1 MKYGEVPGVG
11 KRVSRLVQG
20 TVPVSTKKLEESF
33 SLLDAVIEQG
43 GTTFDTA
50 HVYGSGDNERAFGQW
65 MKERGNREEVVILAK
80 GCHHN
85 ADRKRVTPWDIA
97 ADLHDSLARMKVEY
111 VDLYV
116 LHRDDPSVPVG
127 PIVEALNH
135 WKNEG
140 LVRAFGGSNWSHDRV
155 REANEYAAERGLAG
169 FSATSPNFSLADQVK
184 EPWPECITISGPRNE
199 EARNYYAETRIPVF
213 AWSSLAGGFFSGRIT
228 RENTSRWEDYY
239 MKLAVECYASEE
251 NFRRLDRVAE
261 LAQRKDA
268 TIPQIAMA
276 WVMRQGLNLFA
287 LVGCNN
293 GEEFAQNAAALE
305 IEISDEEAQ
314 WLNLDDERP

>member
-33 SLLDAVIEQG
+33 ALLDAVIEQG

-85 ADRKRVTPWDIA
+85 SDRKRVTPWDIA

-140 LVRAFGGSNWSHDRV
+140 LVRAFGGSNWSHNRV
-155 REANEYAAERGLAG
+155 REATEYAAERGLAG

-184 EPWPECITISGPRNE
+184 EPWPECITISGPRNV
-199 EARNYYAETRIPVF
+199 EARRYYAETQIPVF

-228 RENTSRWEDYY
+228 RENTSQWEDYY

-261 LAQRKDA
+261 IAQRKGVS
-268 TIPQIAMA
+268 IPQVAMA

-305 IEISDEEAQ
+305 IELSDEEAQ
-314 WLNLDDERP
+314 WLNLEDE